1 MMRTNPRPL
10 GGYRSAD
17 REGREQRQR
26 LGEDDTTT
34 RTAVAV
40 DVYASLHAEWAAIA
54 NRPAAVR
61 ACRAWGHRCPQLVP
75 FASPHDLV
83 AAIGCLGDPIR
94 SCALLSE
101 LLFLAAD
108 DTLAARA
115 VLQTVLPGLRRAAR
129 ERWRRA
135 QPGGPW
141 RNEQDVAHDALSAGW
156 EAITSW
162 AGHRHPRPAA
172 LIVRGVEGRLRR
184 IYQAWHREAFRT
196 TAITDSVP
204 EPWLFGNLVRNPES
218 EATALIAEAQAARV
232 LDHRDAALLFACGV
246 TGVPV
251 SRAEQ
256 TIGLGPG
263 VGHRLLAQSQKALR
277 AWLTGDDVHQ
287 FTPSR
292 PVQPV
297 HDTSCRPLA
306 DRTPARFAD
315 DNTPEDPSMTPLLLT
330 PTQAAA
336 LLGISRSKL
345 YALLGAGE
353 IESVTIGAS
362 RRIPYQDLTR
372 YVERLRNQDVPASRE
387 PFAVVH
393 GGLNSAKSLN
403 QAGTRQEDA
412 G

>member
-1 MMRTNPRPL
+1 MMTTNPRPL
-10 GGYRSAD
+10 GGYRSAN
-17 REGREQRQR
+17 RQGRRQR
-26 LGEDDTTT
+26 HPLGEDDASTP
-34 RTAVAV
+34 TAVAA

-54 NRPAAVR
+54 NRPAALR
-61 ACRAWGHRCPQLVP
+61 ACQAWGRRCPKLGP
-75 FASPHDLV
+75 FASPDDLV

-115 VLQTVLPGLRRAAR
+115 VLQAVLPGLRRAAR
-129 ERWRRA
+129 QRWRRV

-141 RNEQDVAHDALSAGW
+141 PSQRDTADDALSAGW

-172 LIVRGVEGRLRR
+172 LIVRDVEGRLRR

-196 TAITDSVP
+196 TPLTDGVH
-204 EPWLFGNLVRNPES
+204 EPWVFGHIAGSPES
-218 EATALIAEAQAARV
+218 DATALIAEAQAAGV
-232 LDHRDAALLFACGV
+232 VDHREATILFACGV
-246 TGVPV
+246 MGVPV

-263 VGHRLLAQSQKALR
+263 VRHRVLAQSRKALR
-277 AWLTGDDVHQ
+277 AWLTGDDLHQ
-287 FTPSR
+287 FTLSR
-292 PVQPV
+292 LVQPV
-297 HDTSCRPLA
+297 HDLSFCPLV
-306 DRTPARFAD
+306 DRTPTLYAD
-315 DNTPEDPSMTPLLLT
+315 RNTLEDPCMTPLLLT

-345 YALLGAGE
+345 YALLAAGE

-362 RRIPYQDLTR
+362 RRVPYQDLTL
-372 YVERLRNQDVPASRE
+372 YVEKLRNRDVRGSTE
-387 PFAVVH
+387 PLAVLH
-393 GGLNSAKSLN
+393 GGLSSAKSPN
-403 QAGTRQEDA
+403 QGAARQKDA